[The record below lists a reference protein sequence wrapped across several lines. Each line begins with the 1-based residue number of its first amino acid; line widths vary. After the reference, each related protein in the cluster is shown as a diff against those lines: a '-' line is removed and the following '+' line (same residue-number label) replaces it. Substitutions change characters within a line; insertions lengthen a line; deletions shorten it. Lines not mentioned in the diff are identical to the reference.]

1 MFGGSLTK
9 NMTTVKGFIRSS
21 LSSLPIYK
29 TWEDSRSKKS
39 LRDITKRKVS
49 NIKAQIKKNI
59 FSRLCSY
66 ETGMLLFVTCLDAT
80 VYFVTTLLNFIS
92 DTHQDLTDTDFSDD
106 ASWQLVTQL
115 VNNIFN
121 DDMNKVRCFFR
132 KSMNTHSKED
142 MAAAVLVGTFQTHRV
157 MEEYMK
163 YGIDNHTSISS
174 EYVKFL
180 MTNSSSRGETSGGG
194 DKLDGLEERMTEVEK
209 VTKGLNSTAGSFSNT
224 ANQLKKKVEKIEN
237 RK

>member
-1 MFGGSLTK
+1 M
-9 NMTTVKGFIRSS
+9 
-21 LSSLPIYK
+21 
-29 TWEDSRSKKS
+29 
-39 LRDITKRKVS
+39 
-49 NIKAQIKKNI
+49 
-59 FSRLCSY
+59 
-66 ETGMLLFVTCLDAT
+66 
-80 VYFVTTLLNFIS
+80 TTLLNFIS

-209 VTKGLNSTAGSFSNT
+209 VAKGVKSSAGSAYN
-224 ANQLKKKVEKIEN
+224 AVDQLKKKVEKIEN
-237 RK
+237 RKREVGAIQVGENSSDKARIVCELETLVQVDTSSDVVIISEGWPIWICVGPLVWDGIN